1 MKNYKNI
8 FDFLNLCCKKNEK
21 MKKKIQFFLPDLE
34 NQIELPYISSGIKAG
49 FPSPAADFDESKISL
64 DNVLVKNKEAT
75 FYAKASGNSMIGAG
89 IDNGDILVIDRSLEP
104 QNNKIA
110 ICYIDGEFTVKRIK
124 IEGDNVFLMP
134 ENKNYKPIQIAEEND
149 LIIWGIVTY
158 VIKKV

>member
-1 MKNYKNI
+1 MNQ
-8 FDFLNLCCKKNEK
+8 
-21 MKKKIQFFLPDLE
+21 KIQFFIPDFE
-34 NQIELPYISSGIKAG
+34 NTNELPFISSGIKAG

-89 IDNGDILVIDRSLEP
+89 INDGDIMVIDRSLEP

-110 ICYIDGEFTVKRIK
+110 VCFIDGEFTVKRIS
-124 IEGDNVFLMP
+124 IQEDCVYLMP
-134 ENKNYKPIQIAEEND
+134 ENKNYQPIKVSDENE